1 MDQQLRSQLEFLQ
14 GQVVGLQ
21 AALRGLILAHPD
33 PARAA
38 GVVAHLLEEAQ
49 AKGLAS
55 PSATEHMLLG
65 LETSPSRLVPT
76 DGQIGR
82 ACEIGP

>member
-1 MDQQLRSQLEFLQ
+1 MDQQLRAQLEFLQ

-33 PARAA
+33 PGHAA
-38 GVVAHLLEEAQ
+38 GVVGRLLEEAQ
-49 AKGLAS
+49 ARGLAS

-65 LETSPSRLVPT
+65 LESSPSRLVPT
-76 DGQIGR
+76 EGQIER
-82 ACEIGP
+82 ACDIEP